1 MERGK
6 AVDLSTAIIDLGT
19 LLGPSFWVTSI
30 NSMGVEGKRCLQ
42 GPHESNS
49 VGKTGLGS
57 RGAGGRGHS
66 SVLRG
71 LWLSNTVVCP
81 ALLCGEGMVY
91 VLGPGSP
98 GRDLEV

>member
-49 VGKTGLGS
+49 VGS
-57 RGAGGRGHS
+57 RGAGGRRHS

-71 LWLSNTVVCP
+71 LWLQNTVVCP
-81 ALLCGEGMVY
+81 ALLCEEGMVC

-98 GRDLEV
+98 GRDWEV